1 MRAKNKT
8 EKFFCAHCKTYYKHD
23 EKSKQAMTCGKCLK
37 KGLNDEKAVRSA
49 EEIMAMKYG
58 DQKVK
63 MLRVMRRRDDA
74 NEHDRFVLDKY
85 FNYLKATIADL
96 ENTNNASSFFWEDN
110 PFNIEQQ
117 RKKRIATAYID
128 EKELLKL
135 FVKKLK
141 NDNICHLEF
150 RLYSKAVDYLLRH
163 GSVRYLPDECFD
175 EDSAP
180 KKFFIEKIKMNG
192 KPLLRVMF

>member
-1 MRAKNKT
+1 MKAKNKT

-23 EKSKQAMTCGKCLK
+23 EKNKQAMTCGKCLK
-37 KGLNDEKAVRSA
+37 KGLNDEKALRSA

-63 MLRVMRRRDDA
+63 MLMVMHRRDDMKG
-74 NEHDRFVLDKY
+74 HDRFLLNKYLD
-85 FNYLKATIADL
+85 YLRAAIVDL
-96 ENTNNASSFFWEDN
+96 ENTNNVNSFFWEDN
-110 PFNIEQQ
+110 QFNTEQQ
-117 RKKRIATAYID
+117 KKKRVDTVYID

-141 NDNICHLEF
+141 EDNIHRLELH
-150 RLYSKAVDYLLRH
+150 LYSKAVDLLLRQ
-163 GSVRYLPDECFD
+163 GSVRYRPDECFD
-175 EDSAP
+175 DDSS
-180 KKFFIEKIKMNG
+180 KNFFIEKIKMNG